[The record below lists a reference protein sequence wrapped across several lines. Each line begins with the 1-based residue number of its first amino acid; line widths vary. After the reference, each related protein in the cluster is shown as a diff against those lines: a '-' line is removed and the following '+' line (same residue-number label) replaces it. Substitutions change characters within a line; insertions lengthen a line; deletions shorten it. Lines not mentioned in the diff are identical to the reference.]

1 MEVYG
6 RYGVPFGKIIN
17 VDIWQCEESE
27 EVQCKTEEEIK
38 KWLSGKYIILLY
50 NQIVFDQENYFSD
63 ARKKEARIEYIPI
76 SSQVR

>member
-1 MEVYG
+1 MCEYVEG
-6 RYGVPFGKIIN
+6 GK
-17 VDIWQCEESE
+17 
-27 EVQCKTEEEIK
+27 CKTEEEIK
-38 KWLSGKYIILLY
+38 KWLRGKYIILLY